1 MPKIKLT
8 ADRILPEG
16 EFRAGHTLD
25 VTTGRATE
33 LIHMGWAEDAEPK
46 AKKAEPEAKAEN
58 KPAK

>member
-16 EFRAGHTLD
+16 EFKAGHTLD
-25 VTTGRATE
+25 VTTGRAAE
-33 LIHMGWAEDAEPK
+33 LVHMGWAEDAEKRKP
-46 AKKAEPEAKAEN
+46 EPEKPES